1 MKYNAGDKVRFLND
15 VGGGTIS
22 KIISSTMVNVIDG
35 DGFEVPVRIA
45 DLVVV
50 GKDVAAEPEKSV
62 SPPVEQPYI
71 DIVDSDD
78 YELLLAFVPKD
89 SSNPAGCSIDLYF
102 INDSSYYCTYAVA
115 RHTASNRLSLM
126 GHSVIEPETK
136 EYVCSIDKA
145 DTGQKIKLNIVS
157 LLYKHREYKY
167 YPPEQINVDVDTAQ
181 LVRDALFMEN
191 DFFDENAYIL
201 KIATSIVPE
210 VEISIDPKE
219 LEKAMKQKNREIL
232 PPEPPQKSKSDV
244 EEIDL
249 HIEAL
254 VENVQSLDSG
264 QIFEIQKARFIIALE
279 SGLTS
284 RTKKMVFIHG
294 VGNGR
299 LKHEIRRLLDTQYVG
314 LVHYHDASFKEYG
327 YGATMVMLS

>member
-1 MKYNAGDKVRFLND
+1 
-15 VGGGTIS
+15 
-22 KIISSTMVNVIDG
+22 
-35 DGFEVPVRIA
+35 
-45 DLVVV
+45 
-50 GKDVAAEPEKSV
+50 
-62 SPPVEQPYI
+62 
-71 DIVDSDD
+71 
-78 YELLLAFVPKD
+78 
-89 SSNPAGCSIDLYF
+89 
-102 INDSSYYCTYAVA
+102 
-115 RHTASNRLSLM
+115 M

-136 EYVCSIDKA
+136 EYICSIDKA

-167 YPPEQINVDVDTAQ
+167 YPPEQINVDVDMAQ
-181 LVRDALFMEN
+181 LVRDALFTDN

-219 LEKAMKQKNREIL
+219 LEEAMKQKNKEIL

-299 LKHEIRRLLDTQYVG
+299 LKHEIRRLLDTQYAG